1 MEPVRL
7 GALILVST
15 LLALGLA
22 APPAAAQGVALRP
35 VVESGLT
42 RPVFV
47 THAGDGSG
55 RLFVLEQRG
64 LVRIIGPGGRLRDQP
79 FLDIEDRVL
88 SGGERGLL
96 GLAFAPDY
104 ARSGRFFVYY
114 TRRPDGAA
122 TLAEYRVSA
131 NANRAARRERVLLTI
146 PQPFGNHNAGM
157 IAFGP
162 GGHLFIA
169 TGDGGSQGDPQ
180 NNAQNVD
187 NLLGAVLR
195 IGVGPRRN
203 PYAIPRNNPFARGG
217 GRPEI
222 FAWGLRNPWRFSFDR
237 ETGDLWLAD
246 VGEARVEEI
255 NLIRRGRNYGWRI
268 MEGSL
273 CFSPREGC
281 DRRGL
286 ELPVH
291 EYLHTGGRCSIT
303 GGYVYRGQA
312 IPALRGSY
320 LFGDYCSGEIFAFR
334 DASRRLLLDTSLA
347 ISSFGEDE
355 AGEVYVVGLGGT
367 ISRIVPAR

>member
-1 MEPVRL
+1 VRL
-7 GALILVST
+7 RASILVSA
-15 LLALGLA
+15 LLCLTFAL
-22 APPAAAQGVALRP
+22 PAAAQRVALQP
-35 VVESGLT
+35 VIESGLT

-55 RLFVLEQRG
+55 RLFVLEQAGRI
-64 LVRIIGPGGRLRDQP
+64 RIIAPGGRLRDQP

-96 GLAFAPDY
+96 GLAFTPDY
-104 ARSGRFFVYY
+104 AQSGRFFVYY

-131 NANRAARRERVLLTI
+131 NANRAARAERVLLTI
-146 PQPFGNHNAGM
+146 PKPFGNHNAGM
-157 IAFGP
+157 IAFGS
-162 GGHLFIA
+162 GGRLFIA
-169 TGDGGSQGDPQ
+169 TGDGGGSGDPQ
-180 NNAQNVD
+180 NNAQDVD
-187 NLLGAVLR
+187 NLLGAILR

-203 PYAIPRNNPFARGG
+203 PYAIPRNNPFANGG

-222 FAWGLRNPWRFSFDR
+222 YAWGLRNPWRFSFDR

-246 VGEARVEEI
+246 VGQARVEEI
-255 NLIRRGRNYGWRI
+255 NLIRRGGNYGWRI

-291 EYLHTGGRCSIT
+291 EYRHTGGRCSIT
-303 GGYVYRGQA
+303 GGYVYRGPA
-312 IPALRGSY
+312 IRELRGSY

-334 DASRRLLLDTSLA
+334 DGSRRLLLDTNLA

-367 ISRIVPAR
+367 VSRIVAAR